1 MIKKVIIV
9 SFVCFGV
16 SLMALYTAR
25 TKKVSNPAP
34 MEFMD
39 APVVVLELFTS
50 QGCSSCP
57 PADVL
62 LDKVKL
68 EFPDEVFALL
78 YHVDYWD
85 YIGWK
90 DPFAK
95 SGYAKKQ
102 REYNNKFSYDGN
114 YTPEMVLN
122 GVTHFVGSNETKL
135 YSEINAHLKRKAQ
148 NGVQIGKI
156 SSEAGKVLFDY
167 SVTGSLDHKLLRV
180 VLVIDER
187 ITEVKRGENRNRTL
201 HNSNIVVQE
210 KYLDLEASSGTD
222 SITIPSVVSKTD
234 KLTLVVLVEAENLDV
249 TGAAKAPIHH

>member
-1 MIKKVIIV
+1 MLQ
-9 SFVCFGV
+9 SWFWNF
-16 SLMALYTAR
+16 LPPR
-25 TKKVSNPAP
+25 
-34 MEFMD
+34 
-39 APVVVLELFTS
+39 VVPLS
-50 QGCSSCP
+50 
-57 PADVL
+57 
-62 LDKVKL
+62 
-68 EFPDEVFALL
+68 

-95 SGYAKKQ
+95 SGHAKKQ
-102 REYNNKFSYDGN
+102 REYNNKFGYDGN

-135 YSEINAHLKRKAQ
+135 YSEINSHLKRKVQ